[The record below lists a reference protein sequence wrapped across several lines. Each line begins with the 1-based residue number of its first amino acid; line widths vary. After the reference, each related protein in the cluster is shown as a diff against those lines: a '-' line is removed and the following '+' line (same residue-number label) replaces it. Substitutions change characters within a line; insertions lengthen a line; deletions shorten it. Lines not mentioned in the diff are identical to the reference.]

1 MRKAIFSIL
10 ILSLCAT
17 AQSGKIVPKIDLV
30 EKSAQSLFEETE
42 SYKKRKYQEFND
54 KKIPYNDALEKQ
66 TSREQKQLAAK
77 YALQLSMRKT
87 LNQDDLYYLGML
99 NYLAEN
105 NDAANESLQNFLAVP
120 NMNVEKSQT
129 ARVIVVVYSARR
141 NRFEIAEKLLA
152 DYLKNKPINLIDA
165 AKMESEIAEN
175 YQLENKFAEAKVHA
189 ETAFQNY
196 QKLANETTATRSKS
210 LNDIYDSGER
220 LFEINRELGDGK
232 SAEKALEDVQKTSIS
247 MQAIGIYF
255 YATDRLITFLAESN
269 RKKEALGLLAK
280 TYETLSK
287 NFPVAA
293 MQNEIIRGLKKREKH
308 YALIGETAPEIKVDN
323 WVGEPKTLASL
334 RGKVVLLD
342 FWATWCGPCKIVFPH
357 LTEWNEIYKKDG
369 FETIGVTRFYYNPP
383 NVEPKVKGEKIT
395 DADIE
400 RAEIEYLK
408 VFKKRFNL
416 NYDFSVTRGDENQR
430 NYGATN
436 LPTAVLIDRKGVIRF
451 IRIGTGDE
459 DALEKQIK
467 NLLAEK

>member
-1 MRKAIFSIL
+1 MPKVIFFIF
-10 ILSLCAT
+10 ILSLCT
-17 AQSGKIVPKIDLV
+17 FAQSGKITPKPQTV
-30 EKSAQSLFEETE
+30 EKPAQSLYEEAD

-77 YALQLSMRKT
+77 YALQLSTRKT
-87 LNQDDLYYLGML
+87 LISDDLYYLGML
-99 NYLAEN
+99 HWLAEN
-105 NDAANESLQNFLAVP
+105 AEAANETLQKFLADKTL
-120 NMNVEKSQT
+120 NGEKAQT
-129 ARVIVVVYSARR
+129 ARTIAVVLSARKKQ
-141 NRFEIAEKLLA
+141 FEIAEKLLA
-152 DYLKNKPINLIDA
+152 DYTKNQPKNLRDS
-165 AKMESEIAEN
+165 AKMESELAEN
-175 YQLENKFAEAKVHA
+175 YQFENKFVDAKSHA

-196 QKLANETTATRSKS
+196 QKLTDNTTETRSKI
-210 LNDIYDSGER
+210 LNDIYDSGEI

-232 SAEKALEDVQKTSIS
+232 SAEKALEDVQKSSIS

-269 RKKEALGLLAK
+269 HKKEATALLAK
-280 TYETLSK
+280 IYETLPK

-308 YALIGETAPEIKVDN
+308 YLLIGEIAPEIKVDN
-323 WVGEPKTLASL
+323 WIGEAKTLASL

-342 FWATWCGPCKIVFPH
+342 FWATWCGPCKIAFPH

-383 NVEPKVKGEKIT
+383 NVEPKVKGEKIN
-395 DADIE
+395 DADVE

-408 VFKKRFNL
+408 VFKKKFNL

-436 LPTAVLIDRKGVIRF
+436 LPTAILIDRKGVIRF
-451 IRIGTGDE
+451 IRIGAGDE
-459 DALEKQIK
+459 DNLEKQIK
-467 NLLAEK
+467 RLLAEK

>member
-1 MRKAIFSIL
+1 
-10 ILSLCAT
+10 
-17 AQSGKIVPKIDLV
+17 
-30 EKSAQSLFEETE
+30 
-42 SYKKRKYQEFND
+42 
-54 KKIPYNDALEKQ
+54 
-66 TSREQKQLAAK
+66 
-77 YALQLSMRKT
+77 MRKT
-87 LNQDDLYYLGML
+87 LNSDDLYYLGML

-129 ARVIVVVYSARR
+129 ARVIVAVYSARK

-152 DYLKNKPINLIDA
+152 DYKKNQPANLIDA
-165 AKMESEIAEN
+165 AKMESELAEN
-175 YQLENKFAEAKVHA
+175 YQLVNKFTEAKSHA

-196 QKLANETTATRSKS
+196 QKLANDTTATRSEI

-220 LFEINRELGDGK
+220 LFEINRELNDSK

-255 YATDRLITFLAESN
+255 YATDKLITFLAESN
-269 RKKEALGLLAK
+269 RKKEALSLLAK
-280 TYETLSK
+280 TYETLPK

-323 WVGEPKTLASL
+323 WVGETKTLTNL

-357 LTEWNEIYKKDG
+357 LTEWSEIFKKDG

-383 NVEPKVKGEKIT
+383 SVEPKVKGEKIT

-436 LPTAVLIDRKGVIRF
+436 LPTAVLIDRKGVVRF

-459 DALEKQIK
+459 DELEKQIK
-467 NLLAEK
+467 KLLAEK

>member
-1 MRKAIFSIL
+1 MRKVIFAIL
-10 ILSLCAT
+10 ILSLCAF
-17 AQSGKIVPKIDLV
+17 AQSGKIVPKINLV
-30 EKSAQSLFEETE
+30 EKSAQSLFEEAD

-77 YALQLSMRKT
+77 YALQLSTRKA
-87 LNQDDLYYLGML
+87 LNSDDLYYLGML
-99 NYLAEN
+99 HWLAEN
-105 NDAANESLQNFLAVP
+105 AEAANETLQKFLADTTA
-120 NMNVEKSQT
+120 NIEKAQT
-129 ARVIVVVYSARR
+129 ARTIVVVLSARKKQ
-141 NRFEIAEKLLA
+141 FEIAEKLLA
-152 DYLKNKPINLIDA
+152 DYKKNQPANLIDS
-165 AKMESEIAEN
+165 AKMESELAEN
-175 YQLENKFAEAKVHA
+175 YQLENKFTEAKTHA
-189 ETAFQNY
+189 EITFQNY
-196 QKLANETTATRSKS
+196 QKLANDTTATRSEI

-220 LFEINRELGDGK
+220 LFEINRELNDSK

-255 YATDRLITFLAESN
+255 YATDKLIAFLAESN
-269 RKKEALGLLAK
+269 RKKEALSLLAK
-280 TYETLSK
+280 TYETLPK

-323 WVGEPKTLASL
+323 WVGEPKTPASL

-357 LTEWNEIYKKDG
+357 LTEWNEIFKKDG

-436 LPTAVLIDRKGVIRF
+436 LPTAVLIDRKGVVRF

-459 DALEKQIK
+459 DELEKQIK
-467 NLLAEK
+467 KLLAEK